1 MIKIRKYAVI
11 FLAILMA
18 LAAAP
23 MAMAADAPDWLKDA
37 FEKGG
42 NLTLSGDVSFDKA
55 SELVLSTDKTLNL
68 DLNGHKIEWT
78 ANGTETLKGDARFAI
93 VVKEGATLN
102 ISDSGTDGAIKALK
116 GTGTFANSKDGAR
129 AIANYGTVNIKSGII
144 EGVYAAMYLCA
155 NSNPAS
161 GDDKKATA
169 VMDGGTLQA
178 TTYALVVLGET
189 ASFTMNAGTIKAT
202 PTSIEGGAISGSG
215 TNYASINH
223 GGTVITINGGTIDGG
238 NGIGIYHPQSGKL
251 YINGGEIS
259 GCDGVQVKAGSLEMT
274 GGKIT
279 ASGAA
284 VEPPYVSGSTETATG
299 TALSLLSQGTLNKDY
314 AGNITA
320 KISGG
325 AVLESENNY
334 AVVEAFVK
342 GSTDV
347 KFESLSIKG
356 GTFTGGTAALSIAH
370 TDGVT
375 LTGGTYSSDPSDYVD
390 KTSCTIVEKDG
401 LFTVKGKAAPIVT
414 PVEPKLPDGTSDD
427 VKAEIKPATAVV
439 LGVDT
444 TKSAITEE
452 TKAAAIT
459 DTMKVISADITSKDL
474 TVNEETGAVEIT
486 VATASEAAKGLLK
499 DNETLASKDIAPLP
513 VFTATVDEGKTAM
526 VSYKLMGSALKA
538 KTAEEVRVMKILSST
553 TAGEFKYAS
562 EITADMDGKFT
573 IQKADDGKTI
583 YSGALEA
590 DTKYLLTLF
599 IKDGSEFD
607 LDGAEN
613 GSITDP
619 AAIFSTTT
627 TEPQHGS
634 SSSGCNGG
642 FGALALLGL
651 ALVPMFYGKK
661 R

>member
-1 MIKIRKYAVI
+1 MTKIRKYAVI

-23 MAMAADAPDWLKDA
+23 MAMAAGDVAAPDWLKDA

-42 NLTLSGDVSFDKA
+42 NLTLSEDVSFDKA

-78 ANGTETLKGDARFAI
+78 ANGGKLEARARFAI
-93 VVKEGATLN
+93 VVEEGATLN

-116 GTGTFANSKDGAR
+116 GTFVKVNDGAR
-129 AIANYGTVNIKSGII
+129 GIANYGTVNIKSGII
-144 EGVYAAMYLCA
+144 ESEYAAMYLYA
-155 NSNPAS
+155 NSKDS
-161 GDDKKATA
+161 VSA
-169 VMDGGTLQA
+169 VMDGGKLQGR
-178 TTYALVVLGET
+178 YGVVLFAKK
-189 ASFTMNAGTIKAT
+189 ASFTINAGTIKAT
-202 PTSIEGGAISGSG
+202 PASIEGGAISGNGSDG
-215 TNYASINH
+215 Y
-223 GGTVITINGGTIDGG
+223 GDTVITINGGTIDGG
-238 NGIGIYHPQSGKL
+238 KGIGIYHPQSGKL

-279 ASGAA
+279 ASGVAA
-284 VEPPYVSGSTETATG
+284 EPPYESDSTETATG
-299 TALSLLSQGTLNKDY
+299 TALSLLSQGAPSSNY

-325 AVLESENNY
+325 AVLESKNNY

-347 KFESLSIKG
+347 NFKSLSIEG
-356 GTFTGGTAALSIAH
+356 GTFTGGTAALSIVH

-375 LTGGTYSSDPSDYVD
+375 LTGGSYSSDPSDYVD

-414 PVEPKLPDGTSDD
+414 PVKPALPDGTSDD
-427 VKAEIKPATAVV
+427 VTAEIKPATAVV

-474 TVNEETGAVEIT
+474 TVNEETGAVEIS

-513 VFTATVDEGKTAM
+513 VFTAKVDEGKTAM
-526 VSYKLMGSALKA
+526 VSYQLTSSALKA

-573 IQKADDGKTI
+573 IQKADGKTI
-583 YSGALEA
+583 HSGALEA
-590 DTKYLLTLF
+590 GTDYLLTLF
-599 IKDGSEFD
+599 IKDGSSFD
-607 LDGAEN
+607 LDGAKD

-651 ALVPMFYGKK
+651 ALVPVFYGKK

>member
-1 MIKIRKYAVI
+1 MIGTAG
-11 FLAILMA
+11 
-18 LAAAP
+18 
-23 MAMAADAPDWLKDA
+23 A
-37 FEKGG
+37 FSLE
-42 NLTLSGDVSFDKA
+42 N
-55 SELVLSTDKTLNL
+55 
-68 DLNGHKIEWT
+68 
-78 ANGTETLKGDARFAI
+78 KGDA
-93 VVKEGATLN
+93 
-102 ISDSGTDGAIKALK
+102 
-116 GTGTFANSKDGAR
+116 
-129 AIANYGTVNIKSGII
+129 
-144 EGVYAAMYLCA
+144 
-155 NSNPAS
+155 
-161 GDDKKATA
+161 
-169 VMDGGTLQA
+169 
-178 TTYALVVLGET
+178 
-189 ASFTMNAGTIKAT
+189 
-202 PTSIEGGAISGSG
+202 
-215 TNYASINH
+215 
-223 GGTVITINGGTIDGG
+223 
-238 NGIGIYHPQSGKL
+238 
-251 YINGGEIS
+251 
-259 GCDGVQVKAGSLEMT
+259 
-274 GGKIT
+274 
-279 ASGAA
+279 
-284 VEPPYVSGSTETATG
+284 
-299 TALSLLSQGTLNKDY
+299 
-314 AGNITA
+314 A
-320 KISGG
+320 KI
-325 AVLESENNY
+325 
-334 AVVEAFVK
+334 
-342 GSTDV
+342 
-347 KFESLSIKG
+347 
-356 GTFTGGTAALSIAH
+356 
-370 TDGVT
+370 T

-390 KTSCTIVEKDG
+390 KAISTIVEKDG

-414 PVEPKLPDGTSDD
+414 PVEPKFPDGTSDD

>member
-1 MIKIRKYAVI
+1 MVFASGAWAAEVANFEQLKEAFNADGTYELTEDITISENITTVKNVTLDLKGHTISTVEGDWKNFVTI
-11 FLAILMA
+11 FIGDGTNA
-18 LAAAP
+18 
-23 MAMAADAPDWLKDA
+23 
-37 FEKGG
+37 G
-42 NLTLSGDVSFDKA
+42 NLILKNTVPASGGILFKTKAAGSKTASSLKVIGDISKSIDGRKTIKSTLTVNDGVKIT
-55 SELVLSTDKTLNL
+55 SEGYFCLRVFGL
-68 DLNGHKIEWT
+68 
-78 ANGTETLKGDARFAI
+78 
-93 VVKEGATLN
+93 GATLN
-102 ISDSGTDGAIKALK
+102 ILGGNITARQDSIDSVAI
-116 GTGTFANSKDGAR
+116 TGNGLP
-129 AIANYGTVNIKSGII
+129 
-144 EGVYAAMYLCA
+144 E
-155 NSNPAS
+155 
-161 GDDKKATA
+161 
-169 VMDGGTLQA
+169 
-178 TTYALVVLGET
+178 
-189 ASFTMNAGTIKAT
+189 
-202 PTSIEGGAISGSG
+202 
-215 TNYASINH
+215 
-223 GGTVITINGGTIDGG
+223 NGGTEINISGG
-238 NGIGIYHPQSGKL
+238 NMAGSNVVDPDSVSGKESSGCAIYHPQDGVL
-251 YINGGEIS
+251 NIS
-259 GCDGVQVKAGSLEMT
+259 GGTLTGYDGIQLKAGRLNMT
-274 GGKIT
+274 GGSIKAAGASIDPTPNYNGSVATGSALSLIT
-279 ASGAA
+279 CSAYTGNINASISGAA
-284 VEPPYVSGSTETATG
+284 KLETTGKGTYAIYEKIIEETATS
-299 TALSLLSQGTLNKDY
+299 TSTKLKNLS
-314 AGNITA
+314 
-320 KISGG
+320 ISGG
-325 AVLESENNY
+325 TL
-334 AVVEAFVK
+334 
-342 GSTDV
+342 
-347 KFESLSIKG
+347 I
-356 GTFTGGTAALSIAH
+356 GTAGAFSLENKGDAAKI
-370 TDGVT
+370 T

-390 KTSCTIVEKDG
+390 KAISTIVEKDG

-474 TVNEETGAVEIT
+474 TVNEETGAVEIA

-526 VSYKLMGSALKA
+526 VSYQLTGSALKA

-553 TAGEFKYAS
+553 TAGEFEYAS

-573 IQKADDGKTI
+573 IQNTDGKI

-599 IKDGSEFD
+599 IKDGSSFD

>member
-1 MIKIRKYAVI
+1 MTKIRKYAVI

-37 FEKGG
+37 FEKGDS
-42 NLTLSGDVSFDKA
+42 NFVLSQDVSFDAK
-55 SELVLSTDKTLNL
+55 EQLVLSTDKTLNL

-78 ANGTETLKGDARFAI
+78 ANGTGTETLNGDARFAI

-116 GTGTFANSKDGAR
+116 GTFKKDNDGAR
-129 AIANYGTVNIKSGII
+129 GIANYGTVNIKSGII
-144 EGVYAAMYLCA
+144 EGEYAAMSIYA

-161 GDDKKATA
+161 SDDKKATA

-178 TTYALVVLGET
+178 TTYALVVLGKT

-202 PTSIEGGAISGSG
+202 PTSIEGGAISGNG
-215 TNYASINH
+215 TITALKNH

-279 ASGAA
+279 ASGVAA
-284 VEPPYVSGSTETATG
+284 EPPYEPGSAEMATG
-299 TALSLLSQGTLNKDY
+299 TALSLLSQGAPSNDY

-325 AVLESENNY
+325 AVLESKNNY

-342 GSTDV
+342 GSTEV
-347 KFESLSIKG
+347 KFKSLSIKG
-356 GTFTGGTAALSIAH
+356 GTFTGGTAALSIVH

-375 LTGGTYSSDPSDYVD
+375 ITGGSYSSDPSDYVD

-414 PVEPKLPDGTSDD
+414 PVEPKFPDGTSDD
-427 VKAEIKPATAVV
+427 VKAEIKPATEVV
-439 LGVDT
+439 LLGVDT

-452 TKAAAIT
+452 TKAAAI
-459 DTMKVISADITSKDL
+459 DKAMAVISADITSKDL
-474 TVNEETGAVEIT
+474 TVNEETGVVEIA

-513 VFTATVDEGKTAM
+513 VFTAKVDEGKTAM
-526 VSYKLMGSALKA
+526 VSYQLTSSALKA

-553 TAGEFKYAS
+553 TAGEFEYAS

-573 IQKADDGKTI
+573 IQNTDGKI
-583 YSGALEA
+583 HSGALKD
-590 DTKYLLTLF
+590 DTDYLLTLF
-599 IKDGSEFD
+599 IKDGSSFD

-634 SSSGCNGG
+634 SSSGCNAG

>member
-1 MIKIRKYAVI
+1 MTKIRKYAVI

-23 MAMAADAPDWLKDA
+23 MAMAAGDVAAPDWLKDA

-42 NLTLSGDVSFDKA
+42 NLTLSEDVSFDKA

-78 ANGTETLKGDARFAI
+78 ANGGKLEARARFAI
-93 VVKEGATLN
+93 VVEEGATLN

-116 GTGTFANSKDGAR
+116 GTFVKVNDGAR
-129 AIANYGTVNIKSGII
+129 GIANYGTVNIKSGII
-144 EGVYAAMYLCA
+144 ESEYAAMYLYA
-155 NSNPAS
+155 NSKDS
-161 GDDKKATA
+161 VSA
-169 VMDGGTLQA
+169 VMDGGKLQGR
-178 TTYALVVLGET
+178 YGVVLFAKK
-189 ASFTMNAGTIKAT
+189 ASFTINAGTIKAT
-202 PTSIEGGAISGSG
+202 PASIEGGAISGNGSDG
-215 TNYASINH
+215 Y
-223 GGTVITINGGTIDGG
+223 GDTVITINGGTIDGG
-238 NGIGIYHPQSGKL
+238 KGIGIYHPQSGKL

-279 ASGAA
+279 ASGVAA
-284 VEPPYVSGSTETATG
+284 EPPYESDSTETATG
-299 TALSLLSQGTLNKDY
+299 TALSLLSQGAPSSNY

-325 AVLESENNY
+325 AVLESKNNY

-347 KFESLSIKG
+347 NFKSLSIEG
-356 GTFTGGTAALSIAH
+356 GTFTGGTAALSIVH

-375 LTGGTYSSDPSDYVD
+375 LTGGSYSSDPSDYVD

-414 PVEPKLPDGTSDD
+414 PVKPALPDGTSDD
-427 VKAEIKPATAVV
+427 VTAEIKPATAVV

-459 DTMKVISADITSKDL
+459 ETMKVISADITSKDL
-474 TVNEETGAVEIT
+474 TVNEETGAVEIS

-513 VFTATVDEGKTAM
+513 VFTADVEIGKTAM
-526 VSYKLMGSALKA
+526 VSYKLTGSALKA

-553 TAGEFKYAS
+553 TAGEFEYAS

-590 DTKYLLTLF
+590 GTEYLLTLF
-599 IKDGSEFD
+599 IKDGNSFD

-651 ALVPMFYGKK
+651 ALVPVFYGKK

>member
-1 MIKIRKYAVI
+1 MTKIRKYAVI

-23 MAMAADAPDWLKDA
+23 MAMAAGDVAAPDWLKDA

-42 NLTLSGDVSFDKA
+42 NLTLSEDVSFDKA

-78 ANGTETLKGDARFAI
+78 ANGGKLEARARFAI
-93 VVKEGATLN
+93 VVEEGATLN

-116 GTGTFANSKDGAR
+116 GTFVKVNDGAR
-129 AIANYGTVNIKSGII
+129 GIANYGTVNIKSGII
-144 EGVYAAMYLCA
+144 ESEYAAMYLYA
-155 NSNPAS
+155 NSKDS
-161 GDDKKATA
+161 VSA
-169 VMDGGTLQA
+169 VMDGGKLQGR
-178 TTYALVVLGET
+178 YGVVLFAKK
-189 ASFTMNAGTIKAT
+189 ASFTINAGTIKAT
-202 PTSIEGGAISGSG
+202 PASIEGGAISGNGSDG
-215 TNYASINH
+215 Y
-223 GGTVITINGGTIDGG
+223 GDTVITINGGTIDGG
-238 NGIGIYHPQSGKL
+238 KGIGIYHPQSGKL

-279 ASGAA
+279 ASGVAA
-284 VEPPYVSGSTETATG
+284 EPPYESDSTETATG
-299 TALSLLSQGTLNKDY
+299 TALSLLSQGAPSSNY

-325 AVLESENNY
+325 AVLESKNNY

-347 KFESLSIKG
+347 NFKSLSIEG
-356 GTFTGGTAALSIAH
+356 GTFTGGTAALSIVH

-375 LTGGTYSSDPSDYVD
+375 LTGGSYSSDPSDYVD

-414 PVEPKLPDGTSDD
+414 PVKPALPDGTSDD
-427 VKAEIKPATAVV
+427 VTAEIKPATAVV

-459 DTMKVISADITSKDL
+459 ETMKVISADITSKDL
-474 TVNEETGAVEIT
+474 TVNEETGAVEIS

-513 VFTATVDEGKTAM
+513 VFTADVEIGKTAM
-526 VSYKLMGSALKA
+526 VSYKLTGSALKA

-590 DTKYLLTLF
+590 GTEYLLTLF
-599 IKDGSEFD
+599 IKDGNSFD

-651 ALVPMFYGKK
+651 ALVPVFYGKK

>member
-1 MIKIRKYAVI
+1 MTKIRKYAVI

-23 MAMAADAPDWLKDA
+23 MAMAAGDVAAPDWLKDA

-42 NLTLSGDVSFDKA
+42 NLTLSEDVSFDKA

-78 ANGTETLKGDARFAI
+78 ANGGKLEARARFAI
-93 VVKEGATLN
+93 VVEEGATLN

-116 GTGTFANSKDGAR
+116 GTFVKVNDGAR
-129 AIANYGTVNIKSGII
+129 GIANYGTVNIKSGII
-144 EGVYAAMYLCA
+144 ESEYAAMYLYA
-155 NSNPAS
+155 NSKDS
-161 GDDKKATA
+161 VSA
-169 VMDGGTLQA
+169 VMDGGKLQGR
-178 TTYALVVLGET
+178 YGVVLFAKK
-189 ASFTMNAGTIKAT
+189 ASFTINAGTIKAT
-202 PTSIEGGAISGSG
+202 PASIEGGAISGNGSDG
-215 TNYASINH
+215 Y
-223 GGTVITINGGTIDGG
+223 GDTVITINGGTIDGG
-238 NGIGIYHPQSGKL
+238 KGIGIYHPQSGKL

-279 ASGAA
+279 ASGVAA
-284 VEPPYVSGSTETATG
+284 EPPYESDSTETATG
-299 TALSLLSQGTLNKDY
+299 TALSLLSQGAPSSNY

-325 AVLESENNY
+325 AVLESKNNY

-347 KFESLSIKG
+347 NFKSLSIEG
-356 GTFTGGTAALSIAH
+356 GTFTGGTAALSIVH

-375 LTGGTYSSDPSDYVD
+375 LTGGSYSSDPSDYVD

-414 PVEPKLPDGTSDD
+414 PVKPALPDGTSDD
-427 VKAEIKPATAVV
+427 VTAEIKPATAVV

-474 TVNEETGAVEIT
+474 TVNEETGAVEIS

-513 VFTATVDEGKTAM
+513 VFTADVEIGKTAM
-526 VSYKLMGSALKA
+526 VSYKLTGSALKA

-553 TAGEFKYAS
+553 TAGEFEYAS

-590 DTKYLLTLF
+590 GTEYLLTLF
-599 IKDGSEFD
+599 IKDGNSFD

>member
-1 MIKIRKYAVI
+1 MTKIRKYAVI

-23 MAMAADAPDWLKDA
+23 MAMAAGDVAAPDWLKDA

-42 NLTLSGDVSFDKA
+42 NLTLSEDVSFDKA

-78 ANGTETLKGDARFAI
+78 ANGGKLEARARFAI
-93 VVKEGATLN
+93 VVEEGATLN

-116 GTGTFANSKDGAR
+116 GTFVKVNDGAR
-129 AIANYGTVNIKSGII
+129 GIANYGTVNIKSGII
-144 EGVYAAMYLCA
+144 ESEYAAMYLYA
-155 NSNPAS
+155 NSKDS
-161 GDDKKATA
+161 VSA
-169 VMDGGTLQA
+169 VMDGGKLQGR
-178 TTYALVVLGET
+178 YGVVLFAKK
-189 ASFTMNAGTIKAT
+189 ASFTINAGTIKAT
-202 PTSIEGGAISGSG
+202 PASIEGGAISGNGSDG
-215 TNYASINH
+215 Y
-223 GGTVITINGGTIDGG
+223 GDTVITINGGTIDGG
-238 NGIGIYHPQSGKL
+238 KGIGIYHPQSGKL

-279 ASGAA
+279 ASGVAA
-284 VEPPYVSGSTETATG
+284 EPPYESDSTETATG
-299 TALSLLSQGTLNKDY
+299 TALSLLSQGAPSSNY

-325 AVLESENNY
+325 AVLESKNNY

-347 KFESLSIKG
+347 NFKSLSIEG
-356 GTFTGGTAALSIAH
+356 GTFTGGTAALSIVH

-375 LTGGTYSSDPSDYVD
+375 LTGGSYSSDPSDYVD

-414 PVEPKLPDGTSDD
+414 PVKPALPDGTSDD
-427 VKAEIKPATAVV
+427 VTAEIKPATAVV

-474 TVNEETGAVEIT
+474 TVNEETGAVEIS

-513 VFTATVDEGKTAM
+513 VFTADVEIGKTAM
-526 VSYKLMGSALKA
+526 VSYKLTGSALKA

-573 IQKADDGKTI
+573 IQKADGKTI
-583 YSGALEA
+583 HSGALEA
-590 DTKYLLTLF
+590 GTDYLLTLF
-599 IKDGSEFD
+599 IKDGSSFD
-607 LDGAEN
+607 LDGAKD

-651 ALVPMFYGKK
+651 ALVPVFYGKK

>member
-1 MIKIRKYAVI
+1 MTKIRKYAVI

-23 MAMAADAPDWLKDA
+23 MAMADESVAAPDWLKAA

-42 NLTLSGDVSFDKA
+42 NLTLSEDVSFDKA

-78 ANGTETLKGDARFAI
+78 ANGALAKGARFAI

-116 GTGTFANSKDGAR
+116 GTFVKDNDGAR
-129 AIANYGTVNIKSGII
+129 GIANYGTVNIKSGII
-144 EGVYAAMYLCA
+144 ESEYAAMYLYA
-155 NSNPAS
+155 NSKDS
-161 GDDKKATA
+161 VSA
-169 VMDGGTLQA
+169 VMDGGKLQGR
-178 TTYALVVLGET
+178 YGVVLFAKK
-189 ASFTMNAGTIKAT
+189 ASFTINAGTIKAT
-202 PTSIEGGAISGSG
+202 PASIEGGAISGNGSDG
-215 TNYASINH
+215 YDD
-223 GGTVITINGGTIDGG
+223 TVITINGGTIDGG

-284 VEPPYVSGSTETATG
+284 AEPPYESDSTETATG
-299 TALSLLSQGTLNKDY
+299 SALSLLSQGAPRDGDYGY

-334 AVVEAFVK
+334 AVVEAFVND
-342 GSTDV
+342 STDV
-347 KFESLSIKG
+347 KFKSLSIEG

-375 LTGGTYSSDPSDYVD
+375 LTGGSYSSDPSDYVD

-459 DTMKVISADITSKDL
+459 ETMKVISADITSKDL
-474 TVNEETGAVEIT
+474 TVNEETGAVEIA

-513 VFTATVDEGKTAM
+513 VFTADVEIGKTAM

-553 TAGEFKYAS
+553 TAGEFEYAS

-573 IQKADDGKTI
+573 IQNTDGKI

-599 IKDGSEFD
+599 IKDGSSFD